1 MLPSAS
7 HFSGAQ
13 NCVSHGGTFNN
24 ILGDYIAVAES
35 SDPGLYISPWSLFTR
50 ILFQSLFSI

>member
-13 NCVSHGGTFNN
+13 NCVSNGGTFLN
-24 ILGDYIAVAES
+24 ILGDYITVAES
-35 SDPGLYISPWSLFTR
+35 SDPGLYISPWILLAC
-50 ILFQSLFSI
+50 ILFQSLRLI